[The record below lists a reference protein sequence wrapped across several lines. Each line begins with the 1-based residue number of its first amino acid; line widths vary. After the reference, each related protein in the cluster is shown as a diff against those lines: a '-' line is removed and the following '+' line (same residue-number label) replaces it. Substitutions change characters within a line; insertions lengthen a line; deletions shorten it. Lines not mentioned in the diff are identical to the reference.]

1 MERVITVFDCS
12 RRQVTDYRARQGVG
26 LGSVHVSGAE
36 PGGVRRGQRGG
47 EGARL
52 RPPGP
57 SPGAQALPSDCPGV
71 YERGATL

>member
-12 RRQVTDYRARQGVG
+12 RRQVADHRARQGVG

-57 SPGAQALPSDCPGV
+57 PSVAQAVPSDCPGV
-71 YERGATL
+71 YERGAAV